1 MKRAFVTTGA
11 TLDIGTKRTF
21 RDCCQESAF
30 GGNADIDQPP
40 LSNLDF

>member
-11 TLDIGTKRTF
+11 TLAIGTTRTF
-21 RDCCQESAF
+21 RDCCQKYAF
-30 GGNADIDQPP
+30 GGKADIDQPP